1 MTKTKYIVLMVS
13 DSGDWEMA
21 FVKDSIN
28 KAKDS
33 IRYYEYPYKFVVKVE
48 GDIAEWSIKDLYKNN
63 IVYAEPYKYMKGW
76 TLRKA
81 INKVKTDNNIL

>member
-1 MTKTKYIVLMVS
+1 MVKTKYIVLMMS

-21 FVKDSIN
+21 FVKDSIS

-33 IRYYEYPYKFVVKVE
+33 ILYYKYPYKFVVKVE

-81 INKVKTDNNIL
+81 INKIKADNNIL